1 MQEIAMLD
9 SVERYIRGE
18 MLPEE
23 RIFFEQLRKTNPAVD
38 QLLVEHTIF
47 LDQMNHFGD
56 TKKLKTDLQ
65 EIHNKLT
72 EAGAIQEP
80 SDTKVVRLWRRYKRV
95 VAVAASI
102 AGVTALSI
110 SGLVSHLSPK
120 ADNRYVEQLSRK
132 VSILEQKQTTLT
144 NTLTAKINE
153 AKTARPSSPSSDGPV
168 KVGGTGFLI
177 DGKGYLITNAHVVD
191 NATAVTVQNNKGQE
205 FSARIIFIDLI
216 SDLAFIKIADDNFK
230 PLGTLP
236 YGISKATADLGEQIF
251 TLGYPR
257 DEIVYGEGYMSA
269 KTGYGGDTLACQ
281 IAVAANPGNSGG
293 PVLNRN
299 GEVVGILSTR
309 QVKAQGVVFAIKS
322 KNIFR
327 ALDSLRSDSTRKDS
341 TINDLKISTNST
353 LKGVDRIQQ
362 IKRIEDCIF
371 IVKSY

>member
-9 SVERYIRGE
+9 SVERYIKGE

-23 RIFFEQLRKTNPAVD
+23 RVFFEQLRKTNPAVD
-38 QLLVEHTIF
+38 QMVVEHTIF
-47 LDQMNHFGD
+47 LNQMNQFGE
-56 TKKLKTDLQ
+56 TRKLKTDLA
-65 EIHNKLT
+65 EIHHQLY
-72 EAGAIQEP
+72 ESGDIREVSQP
-80 SDTKVVRLWRRYKRV
+80 KVVRLWKKYKRV

-120 ADNRYVEQLSRK
+120 ADNKYVEQLSRK
-132 VSILEQKQTTLT
+132 VSQLEKKTTTLN
-144 NTLTAKINE
+144 NTLTAQINE
-153 AKTARPSSPSSDGPV
+153 VKSIRLPSDGPV

-177 DGKGYLITNAHVVD
+177 DGKGFLITNAHVVE

-205 FSARIIFIDLI
+205 FNAKLVYLDLNA
-216 SDLAFIKIADDNFK
+216 DLAFLKITDESFK
-230 PLGTLP
+230 PLGALP

-269 KTGYGGDTLACQ
+269 KTGFGGDTLACQ

-293 PVLNRN
+293 PVLNKN
-299 GEVVGILSTR
+299 GEVVGVLSTR

-327 ALDSLRSDSTRKDS
+327 ALEFIKADSTRTDS
-341 TINDLKISTNST
+341 TVNELRISTNSSI
-353 LKGVDRIQQ
+353 KGMDRVQQ
-362 IKRIEDCIF
+362 IKKIEDCIF